1 MTKKWPFYTGLSILA
16 LGITLKA
23 STSLALY
30 PLLIIL
36 TGVGLKVL
44 YITLKI
50 IRKEYKPGLEM
61 VALICGLGFFLA
73 GEFFFDS
80 GLINHGASIALKIT
94 GITLKTTFVLLFIH
108 KTRKPLPTVNPAVVK
123 H

>member
-1 MTKKWPFYTGLSILA
+1 MTKKWPLYTGLSLLA

-44 YITLKI
+44 YIILKI

-61 VALICGLGFFLA
+61 VTLFFGLALFLT
-73 GEFFFDS
+73 GVFFFES

-94 GITLKTTFVLLFIH
+94 GITLKTTFVLLFIR
-108 KTRKPLPTVNPAVVK
+108 KTRKPLPVVNPAMTK